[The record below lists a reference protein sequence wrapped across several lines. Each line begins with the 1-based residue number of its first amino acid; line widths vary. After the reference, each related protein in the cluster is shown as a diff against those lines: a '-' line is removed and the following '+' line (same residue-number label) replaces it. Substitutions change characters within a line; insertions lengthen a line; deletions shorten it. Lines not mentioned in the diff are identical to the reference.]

1 MKKNKLVIAVIAALL
16 IITAVVAAVHLST
29 RSVPPSG
36 TLQIDAEGKVTDF
49 ALNKLDLT
57 PVQGT
62 VVNGKGEEKTVD
74 SQGELLSSVLEKA
87 GVTEYTQVTVTAND
101 EYSVTVT
108 AEEIAETDRVYLLLE
123 DGKQVRLL
131 VFGDSNSKRNVSD
144 VIRLV
149 VE

>member
-49 ALNKLDLT
+49 ALNKLDLA

-123 DGKQVRLL
+123 DGEQVRLL